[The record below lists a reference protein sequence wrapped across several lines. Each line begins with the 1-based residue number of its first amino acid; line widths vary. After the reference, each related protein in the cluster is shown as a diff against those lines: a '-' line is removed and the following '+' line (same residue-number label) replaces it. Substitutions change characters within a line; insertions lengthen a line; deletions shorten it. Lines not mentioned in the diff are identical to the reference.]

1 MTNLPQ
7 FALRDVV
14 SGKSVWQFFT
24 AAMTL
29 HELLAGAVRQAI
41 LIILKR
47 ETCRRGPVLVRAFSV
62 VS

>member
-14 SGKSVWQFFT
+14 SGKSVWQFFAST
-24 AAMTL
+24 MAL
-29 HELLAGAVRQAI
+29 HELLASAWRQAI

-47 ETCRRGPVLVRAFSV
+47 EIRRRGPVLIRAFSV
-62 VS
+62 FS